1 MSLPPIGI
9 LSTGTYI
16 PTPRMKS
23 AEIAEA
29 TGIPRSVIEEKFGI
43 LEKPIPGP
51 DDHTCMMGAKAARRA
66 LRRARVDALE
76 IDVIIS
82 ISEEYKE
89 HPLMVSGIKIQQLI
103 GAKNA
108 WAIDVAQRCCTTIAG
123 LKMAKALMQSDPM
136 IKTVLLAGG
145 YRNGD
150 LIDFTN
156 PRVSFMY
163 NLAAGGGA
171 ILLRRGH
178 DENVLLGSAL
188 ISDGDFADDVH
199 VPHGGTV
206 HPTQAEDL
214 KTGKVMLEVND
225 VEGMK
230 TRLGERS
237 HSNFMKVINDAV
249 NHSEEEKRTIDY
261 LALLHMKR
269 SAHTATL
276 HDLGLQ
282 LDQSFYLERYGHIGQ
297 FDPILSIERG
307 IGAKRINSGD
317 LVVMASAGV
326 SYAWGAQA
334 IRWGQ
339 RQDA

>member
-1 MSLPPIGI
+1 MSQPPIGI

-16 PTPRMKS
+16 PTPRMTSEK
-23 AEIAEA
+23 IAEA
-29 TGIPRSVIEEKFGI
+29 TGIPRSVIEERFGI

-51 DDHTCMMGAKAARRA
+51 NDHPCVMGAKAAKRA
-66 LRRARVDALE
+66 LRRAKVDPIE
-76 IDVIIS
+76 IDLILS
-82 ISEEYKE
+82 ISEEHKE

-108 WAIDVAQRCCTTIAG
+108 WSVDVAQRCCTTIAA
-123 LKMAKALMQSDPM
+123 LKMAKGLMQADSSL
-136 IKTVLLAGG
+136 KTVLLAGG
-145 YRNGD
+145 YRNSD
-150 LIDFTN
+150 LVDFKN

-178 DENVLLGSAL
+178 DQNVLLGSSL
-188 ISDGDFADDVH
+188 ITDGDFADDVH
-199 VPHGGTV
+199 IPHGGTIN
-206 HPTQAEDL
+206 PLSPEDL
-214 KTGKVMLEVND
+214 GTGKVMFEVTD
-225 VEGMK
+225 VEGLK
-230 TRLGERS
+230 TRLSERS
-237 HSNFMKVINDAV
+237 HTNFMKVIRESV
-249 NHSEEEKRTIDY
+249 ERSEEERQEIDY

-276 HDLGLQ
+276 SELGLQ

-297 FDPILSIERG
+297 VDSILSIERG
-307 IGAKRINSGD
+307 VGAKRVKDGD
-317 LVVMASAGV
+317 LIVMASAGF

-339 RQDA
+339 RR

>member
-1 MSLPPIGI
+1 MTLPPIGI

-51 DDHTCMMGAKAARRA
+51 NDHPCIMGAKAARRA
-66 LRRARVDALE
+66 LRRARIDPLE
-76 IDVIIS
+76 IDVLIS

-89 HPLMVSGIKIQQLI
+89 HPLMISGVKIQQLI

-108 WAIDVAQRCCTTIAG
+108 WAFDVAQRCCTTITG
-123 LKMAKALMQSDPM
+123 LKMAKALMQADSSVN
-136 IKTVLLAGG
+136 TVLLAGG

-150 LIDFTN
+150 LVDFSN

-171 ILLRRGH
+171 VLLRRGH
-178 DENVLLGSAL
+178 DENVLLGSSL

-199 VPHGGTV
+199 IPHGGTV
-206 HPTQAEDL
+206 SPVKAEDL
-214 KTGKVMLEVND
+214 GTGNIMFEVTD

-230 TRLGERS
+230 SRLGERS
-237 HSNFMKVINDAV
+237 QKNFMQVIYDAV
-249 NHSEEEKRTIDY
+249 ERSEEGHKEIDY

-269 SAHTATL
+269 SAHTTTL
-276 HDLGLQ
+276 GDLGLK

-307 IGAKRINSGD
+307 VGANRIKSGD

-339 RQDA
+339 RRDV

>member
-1 MSLPPIGI
+1 MNLPPIGI
-9 LSTGTYI
+9 LATGTYI
-16 PTPRMKS
+16 PNPRMS
-23 AEIAEA
+23 SGDISEA
-29 TGIPRSVIEEKFGI
+29 TGIPRSIIEEKFGI
-43 LEKPIPGP
+43 LEKPMPGP
-51 DDHTCMMGAKAARRA
+51 DDHPCTMGAKAAKRAIRRA
-66 LRRARVDALE
+66 KIDPLD

-108 WAIDVAQRCCTTIAG
+108 WAIDVAQRSCTTIAG
-123 LKMAKALMQSDPM
+123 LKLAKGLMQSDPT

-150 LIDFTN
+150 LIDFNN

-171 ILLRRGH
+171 IILRRGH
-178 DENVLLGSAL
+178 EKNILLGSSL

-199 VPHGGTV
+199 IPYGGTV
-206 HPTQAEDL
+206 NPVTPDVL
-214 KTGKVMLEVND
+214 DTGKVMFEVND

-230 TRLGERS
+230 VRLAERS
-237 HSNFMKVINDAV
+237 HNNFMQVIQEALSRSNL
-249 NHSEEEKRTIDY
+249 EEDQKAIDY

-276 HDLGLQ
+276 AELGLR

-307 IGAKRINSGD
+307 VGARRIKDGD
-317 LVVMASAGV
+317 LVVMASAGI

-334 IRWGQ
+334 IRWG
-339 RQDA
+339 